1 MAKIKRKSKRG
12 QGGKRV
18 ITVYLDEELAIWLE
32 GKALEGYKKASFIR
46 GILEREKELSE
57 DAIESFEE
65 SKRAEEQ
72 MGNDDADASLF
83 GDEDE

>member
-1 MAKIKRKSKRG
+1 MARIKRKSKRG
-12 QGGKRV
+12 QSGKRV

-65 SKRAEEQ
+65 GKRAQEQ

>member
-1 MAKIKRKSKRG
+1 MVKIKRKSKKG
-12 QGGKRV
+12 ISGKRV

-46 GILEREKELSE
+46 GVLEREKEIEE
-57 DAIESFEE
+57 DARDFTDS
-65 SKRAEEQ
+65 SKSAED
-72 MGNDDADASLF
+72 MGGGDEDASLF

>member
-1 MAKIKRKSKRG
+1 MAKIKRKSRKG
-12 QGGKRV
+12 QNGKRV

-46 GILEREKELSE
+46 GILHREREIDE
-57 DAIESFEE
+57 DAREFADG
-65 SKRAEEQ
+65 SKSAQEQ

>member
-1 MAKIKRKSKRG
+1 MAKIKRKSRRG
-12 QGGKRV
+12 KSGKRV

-65 SKRAEEQ
+65 GKRAQEQ